1 MASETARKLRK
12 TMTKQEVKLWLHLRE
27 LRKQGFHFRRQV
39 AVDSYIVDFVCYHPK
54 LAIEIDG
61 GQHSY
66 SRHRQRDMARD
77 RYLNSS
83 GFRVFR
89 FWNSDVDRNLEGV
102 LAVVLNELESSRPP
116 TRRAP
121 AGLATL
127 PARGRDE

>member
-12 TMTKQEVKLWLHLRE
+12 TMTKQEVKLWLHLRD
-27 LRKQGFHFRRQV
+27 LRKQGSHFRRQV
-39 AVDSYIVDFVCYHPK
+39 PVDGYIVDFACYHPK

-66 SRHRQRDMARD
+66 SSHRKRDSARDM
-77 RYLNSS
+77 YLSSS

-102 LAVVLNELESSRPP
+102 LTVVRK
-116 TRRAP
+116 TA
-121 AGLATL
+121 
-127 PARGRDE
+127 